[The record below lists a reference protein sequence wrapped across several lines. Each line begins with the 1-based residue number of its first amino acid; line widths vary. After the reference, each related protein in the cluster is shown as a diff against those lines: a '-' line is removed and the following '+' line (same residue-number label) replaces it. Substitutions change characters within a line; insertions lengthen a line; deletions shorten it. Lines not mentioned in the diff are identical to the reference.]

1 MEKGLRKI
9 INLLVLLLWVLLF
22 LRVFMICLSYRDDI
36 PGVMYYMFRQL
47 VYTVS
52 WMSLLVFFQNYI
64 GAGVILYEI
73 YIEKMKTISFWTM
86 VVSAIRL
93 VVSLVYFW
101 PVVSYKVWPS
111 LYNVL
116 EILVWLCITVFFFL
130 YWREK
135 SNAVKK

>member
-1 MEKGLRKI
+1 
-9 INLLVLLLWVLLF
+9 
-22 LRVFMICLSYRDDI
+22 
-36 PGVMYYMFRQL
+36 MFRQL

-64 GAGVILYEI
+64 GAGVILYEK